1 MNLEIMKVGVF
12 KGSSYVITH
21 TDNGF
26 SSWYCGYVEVPK
38 NHIYFKQ
45 HYVNI
50 TDIECHGGLTYSGYR
65 FIKTVLITLG
75 LTLLI
80 LIVSQ

>member
-26 SSWYCGYVEVPK
+26 SSWY
-38 NHIYFKQ
+38 
-45 HYVNI
+45 
-50 TDIECHGGLTYSGYR
+50 
-65 FIKTVLITLG
+65 
-75 LTLLI
+75 
-80 LIVSQ
+80 